1 MVLSSSKRTRRLA
14 SMSNQI
20 SHLNG
25 LPGLSPSV
33 GIPSAVRMMYTCN
46 GPTSSC
52 KIPAGAVLGLAWLK
66 LNGLYNVRKTN
77 GGIGRTAGIVHQN
90 CCPAGTASST

>member
-33 GIPSAVRMMYTCN
+33 GIPSAVRMLYKCG
-46 GPTSSC
+46 GPTDSC
-52 KIPAGAVLGLAWLK
+52 KIPADAVLGLAWLK
-66 LNGLYNVRKTN
+66 QRGLYNVRKTN

-90 CCPAGTASST
+90 CCPAGTASPT